1 MDPEHLHQ
9 GGRDHSD
16 SESSD
21 SSHDEHEAT
30 PSISPPQMGSIGEA
44 GSNIVAAAGSTAT
57 GTCGAKK
64 RRLTSYVWEHFQKV
78 ENFIDKHGIS
88 QGKRAVCN
96 YCGSDFSC
104 NSNHG
109 TGSTGRHFKNI
120 HKKDLEEGR
129 LGSSG
134 PSGGLSKFKY
144 SKPKMRE
151 GLARYVAAA
160 EQPFTFGDDIRF
172 EYFVKNYLNPEFS
185 KVSRNTTRSDC
196 LGAFGKTRKEMI
208 TEIKKFD
215 STISFTS
222 DMWSG
227 INNLGYICV
236 TAHYI
241 DSSWILNKRIIAFR
255 LMEHPHN
262 ANQIFQCISGV
273 FREFEIVDK
282 VFSITFDNHTANS
295 AAIELFK
302 VNMTNLRCQ
311 FFHMRCVCHI
321 INLVVQDGLE
331 SIAPQIKNI
340 RNALLFIATS
350 GVRQQEFDAL
360 CKSYN
365 VKPKRMKTDMKI
377 RWNST
382 FLMLKSCR
390 KHTDVI
396 TAFVN
401 AKSNCSLTHSDW
413 IIAFEFMKFL
423 KVFYAATCALSG
435 VRYPTSCLVLNHL
448 YNISFTFNT
457 YRTETNFVAA
467 CINMESKFKKYFK
480 DMPKIFIVAAVMDPR
495 IKLDAAQMLLD
506 GISVNLMITL
516 PSLTEVNSLLTNLYA
531 SYESK
536 FASTT
541 MATSVT
547 SVPLPS
553 TSSNDPSWSLIS
565 KKGKSASARSEL
577 VKYLEI
583 ERLTENNDLKNF
595 DILDWWKKNERTFPI
610 LSIMARDVLTA
621 PVSSVAS
628 ESAFSAGK
636 RVLDEKRSRLAP
648 DILDCLLCLK
658 DWEDARLGI
667 QKRSAKDEF
676 RDYFSDSD
684 IDGDD

>member
-109 TGSTGRHFKNI
+109 TGST
-120 HKKDLEEGR
+120 
-129 LGSSG
+129 
-134 PSGGLSKFKY
+134 
-144 SKPKMRE
+144 
-151 GLARYVAAA
+151 
-160 EQPFTFGDDIRF
+160 
-172 EYFVKNYLNPEFS
+172 
-185 KVSRNTTRSDC
+185 
-196 LGAFGKTRKEMI
+196 
-208 TEIKKFD
+208 
-215 STISFTS
+215 
-222 DMWSG
+222 
-227 INNLGYICV
+227 
-236 TAHYI
+236 
-241 DSSWILNKRIIAFR
+241 
-255 LMEHPHN
+255 
-262 ANQIFQCISGV
+262 
-273 FREFEIVDK
+273 
-282 VFSITFDNHTANS
+282 
-295 AAIELFK
+295 
-302 VNMTNLRCQ
+302 
-311 FFHMRCVCHI
+311 
-321 INLVVQDGLE
+321 DGLE